1 MGDDQEKDEME
12 SQEAPMD
19 MGEEAGAAESP
30 AEEVKDAF
38 KAVGKGLGKLFS
50 SIGAAVR
57 DPEMQERAKAKGASV
72 VDAVGSG
79 INTVAGQVRE
89 TIQRRGDSDDEVEAE
104 TDTVVEGAARELDDA
119 DAVEEI
125 RADLEGAEEE

>member
-30 AEEVKDAF
+30 VEEVKDAL
-38 KAVGKGLGKLFS
+38 KTVGKGLGKLFA

-57 DPEMQERAKAKGASV
+57 DPEMQERAKAKGAAV

-79 INTVAGQVRE
+79 INTVADQVRE
-89 TIQRRGDSDDEVEAE
+89 TIQRRDDSDDEAE
-104 TDTVVEGAARELDDA
+104 TDTVVAGAVRELDDA